1 MVQSLFF
8 FGAKGKELRGYM
20 GQYQN
25 KKIGKGGKT
34 YQGYG
39 RIPFFFW
46 LSGEGTLKYW
56 NTKAAST
63 HVNKKNSMSKIKHFK
78 RFLNFPSQFLVL

>member
-1 MVQSLFF
+1 
-8 FGAKGKELRGYM
+8 M

-25 KKIGKGGKT
+25 KKNGKRGKT

-63 HVNKKNSMSKIKHFK
+63 HVNKKIPCQK
-78 RFLNFPSQFLVL
+78 